1 MTDLLSLTALEFG
14 FGQTATFPDL
24 SIAQIPEGSQPDAV
38 ESDFKPRHCR
48 RQMHDECS
56 IRNTAL
62 RNQACVS
69 AAAGVVTPG
78 FGEPPVACDECQLR
92 MPESRT
98 HPVHAAQRVHVI
110 RRNDD

>member
-14 FGQTATFPDL
+14 FGHTAVFPDL
-24 SIAQIPEGSQPDAV
+24 SIARIPEGSKPDAA

-48 RQMHDECS
+48 RQLLDECS

-62 RNQACVS
+62 RNQARVP
-69 AAAGVVTPG
+69 AAGGVVTPG
-78 FGEPPVACDECQLR
+78 FGDPPVACDECQLH
-92 MPESRT
+92 MPVSRIC
-98 HPVHAAQRVHVI
+98 PVHAARKVHVI